1 MLYGGDELENS
12 QMGNNN
18 AYCQDNEIGW
28 IDWKKGR
35 SYSQFTGFVK
45 DLIRFRKDHPILH
58 MPQELRPTDYKSLG
72 WPEISYHSERA
83 WFADTESSSRQIGIL
98 YCGGYA
104 KEMTGKEDV
113 FIYVI
118 YNMHWNEHKF
128 ALPDIPEGM
137 RWYLA
142 IDSSKKNSVCERRG
156 TAVGRE
162 EINLCKTADD
172 TGIIRGCQRT
182 GGKSLTQ
189 ACRQEGF
196 CLRTHQKCE

>member
-1 MLYGGDELENS
+1 
-12 QMGNNN
+12 MGNNN

-35 SYSQFTGFVK
+35 SYSEFTGFVK

-142 IDSSKKNSVCERRG
+142 IDSSKKNSVCPKGKELLLEEKKSIYVKPRTILVLLG
-156 TAVGRE
+156 DARE
-162 EINLCKTADD
+162 SGAKA
-172 TGIIRGCQRT
+172 
-182 GGKSLTQ
+182 
-189 ACRQEGF
+189 
-196 CLRTHQKCE
+196 

>member
-1 MLYGGDELENS
+1 MLLLFLSQGTPLLYGGDELENS

-35 SYSQFTGFVK
+35 SYSEFTGFVK

-118 YNMHWNEHKF
+118 YNMPFFHTS
-128 ALPDIPEGM
+128 I
-137 RWYLA
+137 
-142 IDSSKKNSVCERRG
+142 
-156 TAVGRE
+156 
-162 EINLCKTADD
+162 
-172 TGIIRGCQRT
+172 
-182 GGKSLTQ
+182 
-189 ACRQEGF
+189 
-196 CLRTHQKCE
+196 